1 MKTIVV
7 AVFLTFSAQAAFA
20 SDFDL
25 PALKYDQRPPSSLPR
40 APEQGTKEFQFPSF
54 DQSPNL
60 QKQTRNTGIARDGVV
75 RPSEGIDYKIRVVK
89 APRLDQG
96 IIKNA
101 DAKR

>member
-1 MKTIVV
+1 MKSIVV
-7 AVFLTFSAQAAFA
+7 AVFLSFSVQAAFA

-25 PALKYDQRPPSSLPR
+25 PALKYDQRAPGSLPGSPAAGPK
-40 APEQGTKEFQFPSF
+40 APQFPSF
-54 DQSPNL
+54 DKSPND
-60 QKQTRNTGIARDGVV
+60 QKQTRITGIARDGVV
-75 RPSEGIDYKIRVVK
+75 RPSEGIDCKIRVVK